1 MTLWI
6 SEMLITSTIGERLW
20 AKVPTKSCN
29 CYTKYV
35 GLHVQYDHGR
45 VYTEHADSVAIDGGY
60 YTCSKFLS
68 IGWAGSKF
76 EIMLKMASWP
86 PNPLSFINDISFLKP
101 V

>member
-29 CYTKYV
+29 CHTKYV

-45 VYTEHADSVAIDGGY
+45 VYTEHAD
-60 YTCSKFLS
+60 
-68 IGWAGSKF
+68 
-76 EIMLKMASWP
+76 
-86 PNPLSFINDISFLKP
+86 
-101 V
+101 